1 VLHRFDDDFPLNA
14 LLARDGV
21 GEAALFM
28 GIPVLDY
35 ADAWYQS
42 ADAMGALDKNQL
54 MYGTRWG
61 MGPAS
66 RAVAQV
72 AEAGPAYGATAD
84 QRMKTLAAEAKA
96 AKAGSPQ
103 QQTEFTRGLAGR
115 VLEEHDPRVRARI
128 VETAA
133 EFDTPAAAAVC
144 RGCLEDPEPRV
155 RMTACAAWGERGG
168 PEAVKM
174 LSARYHADRDLDV
187 RLRALRELGNLGDG
201 AAIPVLARALEDPD
215 PAVQYR
221 AVAALKKVSGRD
233 LGDDVNKWR
242 AWAADPGSA
251 DEPWSIAE
259 AFRTL
264 F

>member
-1 VLHRFDDDFPLNA
+1 MSSHAFLRIPTRFRHRAPWSAGHAVGPLCCCLFVGCASLAPAWTPFPDQKKLS
-14 LLARDGV
+14 R
-21 GEAALFM
+21 EQAA
-28 GIPVLDY
+28 
-35 ADAWYQS
+35 
-42 ADAMGALDKNQL
+42 
-54 MYGTRWG
+54 YGT
-61 MGPAS
+61 
-66 RAVAQV
+66 
-72 AEAGPAYGATAD
+72 TAD
-84 QRMKTLAAEAKA
+84 QRMKSLAAEAKA

-103 QQTEFTRGLAGR
+103 QQAEFTRGLAGR

-133 EFDTPAAAAVC
+133 DFDTPAGAAVC
-144 RGCLEDPEPRV
+144 RGGLEDPEPRV
-155 RMTACAAWGERGG
+155 RMTACAAWGKRGG

-174 LSARYHADRDLDV
+174 LAARFQADGDLDV

-201 AAIPVLARALEDPD
+201 AAIPALARALEDPD

-242 AWAADPGSA
+242 AWAADPGGA
-251 DEPWSIAE
+251 DESWSIAE
-259 AFRTL
+259 AFRKL

>member
-1 VLHRFDDDFPLNA
+1 MPSHAFPPRIPLRA
-14 LLARDGV
+14 HPRSQWSPGRTGLPLWCCLLVGCASLPPVWTPFPDQKKVAR
-21 GEAALFM
+21 EQA
-28 GIPVLDY
+28 
-35 ADAWYQS
+35 
-42 ADAMGALDKNQL
+42 
-54 MYGTRWG
+54 
-61 MGPAS
+61 
-66 RAVAQV
+66 
-72 AEAGPAYGATAD
+72 AYGATAD